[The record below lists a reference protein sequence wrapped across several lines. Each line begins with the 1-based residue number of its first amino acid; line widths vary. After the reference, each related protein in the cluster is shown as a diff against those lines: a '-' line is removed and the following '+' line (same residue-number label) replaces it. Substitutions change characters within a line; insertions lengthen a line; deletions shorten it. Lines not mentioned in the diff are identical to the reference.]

1 MSEFTKNENGTKSKD
16 WFLGLDIGTNSVGW
30 CACDTEYN
38 ILTKNGKLQAGA
50 RLFEDA
56 HDASE
61 RRVFRSNRRRLA
73 RRHVRLDLLRDFFKN
88 DIKDGFFLSLSESS
102 FIKDDKTEH
111 QKYTLFNDKDDNG
124 NFVFTDAE
132 YYQKFPTIFHLIEHL
147 KNNDETDPR
156 LLYLAC
162 HNLIKFRGHF
172 LFNDFK
178 MEDGSSNIKEI
189 IQSINELLIA
199 SDFITEE
206 NEIFNT
212 DFNDLEFNTIF
223 KIKKSSDQWSKISEI
238 INNTNDKKLS
248 NIINILKGNKI
259 SIEKLWPDNYKESAS
274 DFKNELKDFKFS
286 AENFEECLSFA
297 ETILND
303 NELSL
308 ILELRKLY
316 DVIMI
321 KKIIGADSSLSAA
334 MVHRYDKHQK
344 DLSIFKKFIK
354 ENIPDQYN
362 EIFRKNEDYKDKKE
376 IHASYVNYV
385 GSGITH
391 NKKLISH
398 DSKCTSTDVSASYED
413 FLKYVRNLLE
423 KNKALCDN
431 TEYQYIKEA
440 IDNEDFCKKIRIKD
454 NAYIPHQIKAHE
466 LKSILLRQK
475 NNFPKILSD
484 DSIEKVISLLTFRI
498 PYYVGPLSDAHSD
511 NHGSFSWV
519 ERINPHS
526 HVKITPWN
534 FKDEIDLTRSGE
546 KFIERMISKCTYLK
560 DEYVIP
566 MQSLLYQKYM
576 VLNDLN
582 NLKINGN
589 RINHEF
595 KILIYENLCQ
605 TDRGSSLSKSK
616 IKEFLVNNGKID
628 NDCMVG
634 NEDEND
640 KSFNSSLSS
649 LIQFKNILNVSTL
662 SKKDEEMCENI
673 IKWHTVFGDEKDPV
687 RERIEKNYKDR
698 LTSAQI
704 NKIIKLNFKGW
715 SRLSKK
721 FLTEVA
727 VHLKEN
733 EFSNETIMS
742 VLEKRELNL
751 SEILNSNSFK
761 PSFLE
766 RVKEINSNNDI
777 LKFGYDSLVQ
787 DLYCSPIVKRSIW
800 QAIQI
805 CQELVKINK
814 SKPEKI
820 FIEVTRTQDK
830 SKKGKMTSSRKE
842 QLEALLRTAVKDS
855 AEYDNIISQLN
866 NIKDQKE
873 LRSDRLYLY
882 FTQLGKCMYTGH
894 PIRLEDLNNENLY
907 DIDHIYPQSKIKDDS
922 LNNRVL
928 VERGANAKKTDNY
941 PLSTEIRTNMK
952 RFWKELK
959 DKKLISQE
967 KFNRLVCAQELTED
981 QIGGFINRQ
990 LVSTNQAVK
999 ETAKILEALFT
1010 KNVVYSKASLVSDF
1024 RQRRNHELVKC
1035 REINNLHHA
1044 HDAYLNIVVGNV
1056 WNSYYQDTF
1065 FLKRKIAS
1073 EAAID
1078 KLFIDKGDHR
1088 NSYWKQEYDQKIHE
1102 YLFNNKKYLNK
1113 FMVVQAPREI
1123 KGAFYDQTIHPK
1135 GKGQYPLHEHNN
1147 NKELWSVSKYGGY
1160 KNEYTAYL
1168 CCLSVTTPD
1177 HREIRG
1183 LYPVSVKNAT
1193 KYRNDKT
1200 GLLNQICL
1208 DNSIDT
1214 SIFKVKMIKDKIL
1227 MFSVLEIDGIRYYLR
1242 SKDLQVSVDYE
1253 WYPDNEI
1260 IKIIHDIVK
1269 FKNRIASKEE
1279 EEPSEDYHNDI
1290 IYRTRKINP
1299 YKRESVTITKGMN
1312 IKVFD
1317 ALIEQ
1322 ISKPIY
1328 REYSFAK
1335 AIKNGK
1341 ISRSDFCNLGTYSQ
1355 IKVLLNL
1362 LNNVA
1367 VHNGT
1372 LCNAKIIGGVAN
1384 HVCKYVMNYSTPDLT
1399 KDQKKAG
1406 KPRKKSTSS
1415 HSIVLISKSIT
1426 GLYETRLPL
1435 MSSDQ

>member
-16 WFLGLDIGTNSVGW
+16 WFIGLDIGTNSVGW
-30 CACDTEYN
+30 CACDSEYN

-56 HDASE
+56 QDASK
-61 RRVFRSNRRRLA
+61 RREARSKRRRFA
-73 RRHVRLDLLRDFFKN
+73 RRHVRLELLREFFKN

-162 HNLIKFRGHF
+162 HNLIKYRGHF

-189 IQSINELLIA
+189 IQSINELLVE
-199 SDFITEE
+199 SDFMTEE

-212 DFNDLEFNTIF
+212 NFNDLEFSAIF
-223 KIKKSSDQWSKISEI
+223 KIKKSTDQWLKISGT
-238 INNTNDKKLS
+238 INNTNDKKLN

-259 SIEKLWPDNYKESAS
+259 SIEKLWPDNYKDSES
-274 DFKNELKDFKFS
+274 DFKNKLKDFKFS
-286 AENFEECLSFA
+286 SENFEECLSFA
-297 ETILND
+297 ETLLND

-308 ILELRKLY
+308 IVELRKLY
-316 DVIMI
+316 DILMF
-321 KKIIGADSSLSAA
+321 KRIIGSDSSLSEA

-354 ENIPDQYN
+354 EKIPDQYN
-362 EIFRKNEDYKDKKE
+362 EIFRKNGNYKDKKAKKE
-376 IHASYVNYV
+376 NQASYVYYV
-385 GSGITH
+385 GSGMTH
-391 NKKLISH
+391 DKKLISH
-398 DSKCTSTDVSASYED
+398 NRMCTNTDVSASYED
-413 FLKYVRNLLE
+413 FLKYVNTILE
-423 KNKALCDN
+423 KNKTLSDN
-431 TEYQYIKEA
+431 AEYRYIKDA
-440 IDNEDFCKKIRIKD
+440 VDNEDFCKKIRIKD

-466 LKSILLRQK
+466 LKTILLRQK
-475 NNFPKILSD
+475 SNFPDILSD
-484 DSIEKVISLLTFRI
+484 DSIEKIISLLTFRI

-511 NHGSFSWV
+511 NPGSFSWV
-519 ERINPHS
+519 ERTNPHS

-595 KILIYENLCQ
+595 KTFLYENLCQ
-605 TDRGSSLSKSK
+605 SAHGNSLSKSK

-628 NDCMVG
+628 KQCMVG

-640 KSFNSSLSS
+640 RAFNSSLSS
-649 LIQFKNILNVSTL
+649 LIQFKNILNVSSL
-662 SKKDEEMCENI
+662 SKEDEEMCENI

-687 RERIEKNYKDR
+687 RERVEKNYKDKI
-698 LTSAQI
+698 TSIQI
-704 NKIIKLNFKGW
+704 NKILKLNFKGW

-727 VHLKEN
+727 VHQREN

-751 SEILNSNSFK
+751 TEILNSNNFR

-766 RVKEINSNNDI
+766 RVKEINSNNNVP
-777 LKFGYDSLVQ
+777 KFNYDSLVK

-800 QAIQI
+800 QAVQI
-805 CQELVKINK
+805 CQELVDINK
-814 SKPEKI
+814 SKPAKI
-820 FIEVTRTQDK
+820 FIEVTRAQDK
-830 SKKGKMTSSRKE
+830 SKKGKMTTSRKE
-842 QLEALLRTAVKDS
+842 QLEALLKTAVRDS
-855 AEYDNIISQLN
+855 AEYDNIVSQLN
-866 NIKDQKE
+866 EKQPNE
-873 LRSDRLYLY
+873 LKSDRLYLY

-928 VERGANAKKTDNY
+928 VERSANAKKTDNY
-941 PLSTEIRTNMK
+941 PLSTEIRTKMK
-952 RFWKELK
+952 EFWEKLK

-967 KFNRLVCAQELTED
+967 KFNRLICAQELTED

-1010 KNVVYSKASLVSDF
+1010 KNVVYSKACLVSDF

-1056 WNSYYQDTF
+1056 WNSYYHDNF
-1065 FLKRKIAS
+1065 FSKNKITS

-1088 NSYWKQEYDQKIHE
+1088 NIYWKQEYDQKIHE

-1113 FMVVQAPREI
+1113 FMVVQAPRERHG
-1123 KGAFYDQTIHPK
+1123 KFYDETIHPK
-1135 GKGQYPLHEHNN
+1135 GKGQYPLHESNN

-1160 KNEYTAYL
+1160 KGEIAAFL
-1168 CCLSVTTPD
+1168 CCLSIITPD
-1177 HREIRG
+1177 NREVRG
-1183 LYPVSVKNAT
+1183 LYPISIKNAT
-1193 KYRNDKT
+1193 KYRNNKAE
-1200 GLLNQICL
+1200 LLNQICL

-1227 MFSVLEIDGIRYYLR
+1227 MFSVLEIDGIRYYIR
-1242 SKDLQVSVDYE
+1242 SKDLQCSVDYE
-1253 WYPDNEI
+1253 WYPNKEI
-1260 IKIIHDIVK
+1260 IQFIHDIVK
-1269 FKNRIASKEE
+1269 FKNRVASKEE
-1279 EEPSEDYHNDI
+1279 DEPSEDFHDDI

-1299 YKRESVTITKGMN
+1299 YKRESVTITKEMN

-1335 AIKNGK
+1335 AIKSGK
-1341 ISRSDFCNLGTYSQ
+1341 ISRSDFCNLGTYVQ
-1355 IKVLLNL
+1355 IIVLLNL

-1372 LCNAKIIGGVAN
+1372 LCNAKIIGGVEN
-1384 HVCKYVMNYSTPDLT
+1384 HHCKYEMQYKTTDIA
-1399 KDQKKAG
+1399 KKL
-1406 KPRKKSTSS
+1406 KNKKSNAS
-1415 HSIVLISKSIT
+1415 HSIVLISKSFT
-1426 GLYETRLPL
+1426 GLYETRTPL
-1435 MSSDQ
+1435 ISSDQ

>member
-1 MSEFTKNENGTKSKD
+1 MTEITKIEDRTKSNK
-16 WFLGLDIGTNSVGW
+16 WFIGLDIGTNSVGW

-56 HDASE
+56 HDTSD
-61 RRVFRSNRRRLA
+61 RRRFRSSRRRLA
-73 RRHVRLDLLRDFFKN
+73 RRHVRLDLLREFFKDAIGDN
-88 DIKDGFFLSLSESS
+88 FFLSLNESC
-102 FIKDDKTEH
+102 FNKDDKTEH

-124 NFVFTDAE
+124 NYVFTDAE
-132 YYQKFPTIFHLIEHL
+132 YFHKFPTTFHLIEHL

-178 MEDGSSNIKEI
+178 IEDKSSNIKEI
-189 IQSINELLIA
+189 IQSINELLVT
-199 SDFITEE
+199 SDYITEE

-212 DFNDLEFNTIF
+212 NFDDSAFNSIF
-223 KIKKSSDQWSKISEI
+223 KFKQSNEQWNKIGEI
-238 INNTNDKKLS
+238 INNSNNKKLN

-259 SIEKLWPDNYKESAS
+259 SIEKLWPDNYKDSAS

-297 ETILND
+297 ETLLND

-308 ILELRKLY
+308 IIELRKLY

-362 EIFRKNEDYKDKKE
+362 EIFRKDGNYKDKKAKKE
-376 IHASYVNYV
+376 NPASYVYYV

-398 DSKCTSTDVSASYED
+398 YSKCTSTNVSASYED
-413 FLKYVRNLLE
+413 FLKYVNTILE
-423 KNKALCDN
+423 KYKALRDN
-431 TEYQYIKEA
+431 AEYQYIKEA
-440 IDNEDFCKKIRIKD
+440 VDNEDFCKKIRIKD

-466 LKSILLRQK
+466 LKSILVRQK
-475 NNFPKILSD
+475 SNFPDILSD
-484 DSIEKVISLLTFRI
+484 DSIDKIISLLTFRI

-511 NHGSFSWV
+511 NPDSFSWV
-519 ERINPHS
+519 ERTNPHS

-534 FKDEIDLTRSGE
+534 FKDEVDLTRSGE

-589 RINHEF
+589 RINHEI
-595 KILIYENLCQ
+595 KIFLYENLCQ
-605 TDRGSSLSKSK
+605 SDRGSSLSKKK
-616 IKEFLVNNGKID
+616 IKDFLVENGKI
-628 NDCMVG
+628 NKNCMVG

-640 KSFNSSLSS
+640 RAFNSSLSS
-649 LIQFKNILNVSTL
+649 LIQFKNILNVSSL
-662 SKKDEEMCENI
+662 SKEDEEMCENI

-687 RERIEKNYKDR
+687 RERIEKNYIDR
-698 LTSAQI
+698 LTGEQI
-704 NKIIKLNFKGW
+704 NKILRLNFKCW

-727 VHLKEN
+727 VHQKEN
-733 EFSNETIMS
+733 EFSNETIMT
-742 VLEKRELNL
+742 VLEKQELNL
-751 SEILNSNSFK
+751 MEILNSNSFS

-766 RVKEINSNNDI
+766 KVQEINGNSNV
-777 LKFGYDSLVQ
+777 LKFDYDSLVK

-805 CQELVKINK
+805 CHELVQINK

-820 FIEVTRTQDK
+820 FIEVTRAQDK

-842 QLEALLRTAVKDS
+842 HLEELLKTAVKDS
-855 AEYDNIISQLN
+855 ADYDNIISQLN
-866 NIKDQKE
+866 KKDQKE
-873 LRSDRLYLY
+873 LKSDRLYLY
-882 FTQLGKCMYTGH
+882 FTQLGKCMYTGEL
-894 PIRLEDLNNENLY
+894 IKIEDLYNEQLY

-928 VERGANAKKTDNY
+928 VKRSANAKKTDTY
-941 PLSTEIRTNMK
+941 PLSTGIRTKMKPFWEKLKNM
-952 RFWKELK
+952 
-959 DKKLISQE
+959 KLISQE
-967 KFNRLVCAQELTED
+967 KFNRLICSQELTED
-981 QIGGFINRQ
+981 QICGFINRQ

-999 ETAKILEALFT
+999 ETANILKPLFDT
-1010 KNVVYSKASLVSDF
+1010 EVVYSKANLVSDF
-1024 RQRRNHELVKC
+1024 RQRPNHELVKC

-1056 WNSYYQDTF
+1056 WHSYYQSTF
-1065 FLKRKIAS
+1065 FFKNKIAS

-1088 NSYWKQEYDQKIHE
+1088 NIYWKQEYDQKIHE

-1113 FMVVQAPREI
+1113 FMVVQAPRER

-1135 GKGQYPLHEHNN
+1135 GKGQYPLHENDNN
-1147 NKELWSVSKYGGY
+1147 QELWSVSKYGGY
-1160 KNEYTAYL
+1160 KDEVTAYL
-1168 CCLSVTTPD
+1168 CCISITTPD
-1177 HREIRG
+1177 NREIRG

-1193 KYRNDKT
+1193 KYRNNKA

-1214 SIFKVKMIKDKIL
+1214 SIFKVKIIKDKIL
-1227 MFSVLEIDGIRYYLR
+1227 MFSVLEINGIRYYFR
-1242 SKDLQVSVDYE
+1242 SKDLQCSVDYE
-1253 WYPDNEI
+1253 WYPDKEI
-1260 IKIIHDIVK
+1260 IQIIHDIVK
-1269 FKNRIASKEE
+1269 FKNRVALKEE
-1279 EEPSEDYHNDI
+1279 NEPSDNFHGDI
-1290 IYRTRKINP
+1290 IYRTRKINA
-1299 YKRESVTITKGMN
+1299 YKRESVIITKEMN
-1312 IKVFD
+1312 LKVFD

-1322 ISKPIY
+1322 IKKPLY
-1328 REYSFAK
+1328 REYPFAK
-1335 AIKNGK
+1335 SVNNGK
-1341 ISRSDFCNLGTYSQ
+1341 ISRENFCKLGTYGQ
-1355 IKVLLNL
+1355 ILQLLEIL
-1362 LNNVA
+1362 RNVA

-1372 LCNAKIIGGVAN
+1372 VCNATKINGEKT
-1384 HVCKYVMNYSTPDLT
+1384 HQCKYMCRYEPPKIT
-1399 KDQKKAG
+1399 KNSKQLKVNKI
-1406 KPRKKSTSS
+1406 S
-1415 HSIVLISKSIT
+1415 LISKSIT
-1426 GLYETRLPL
+1426 GLYEKKIPL
-1435 MSSDQ
+1435 IFG